1 MQEMCYTKEPLM
13 WKVMRGVFGFLSLF
27 GKMPKIPAEG
37 EYFKVHYITD
47 HAFEPESPDSMFD
60 LIGHFNNILLE
71 AKRDY
76 FGSPL
81 DKDDPLIGI
90 IKKLNPQIES
100 MSVYAKAFEREL
112 PEFGPFYMDLR
123 DAIL

>member
-1 MQEMCYTKEPLM
+1 
-13 WKVMRGVFGFLSLF
+13 MRGVFGFLGLF

-37 EYFKVHYITD
+37 VYFKVHYIID
-47 HAFEPESPDSMFD
+47 HAFQPESADAMFN
-60 LIGHFNNILLE
+60 LIGHFNNILLD

-76 FGSPL
+76 FGAPL
-81 DKDDPLIGI
+81 DSDDQLLRI

-100 MSVYAKAFEREL
+100 MSVFAKSFKRDL
-112 PEFGPFYMDLR
+112 PGFSPFYGDIR